1 MNMSQFPYPKKTRC
15 HKALLIAILGFFS
28 TIVPLNTFA
37 QEIPAPGIE
46 EVLTQ
51 FLGPQDRTGRPAGVI
66 PQQEPTLVYRPN
78 NPAAVFSI
86 RNNLAYDAT
95 GTMNLS
101 VEFAL
106 GRHASLGG
114 TFGLKPW
121 DRFFFWDHD
130 EALVKKWRHLSVV
143 PEFRYYL
150 SEVSRGHFFGANLLW
165 LHYNAAG
172 LTFPWGIYPDVR
184 DLRLQ
189 GDLFGGGLFYGYAF
203 PLGNHWRIEGLLGVA
218 GGWYSDQAF
227 RCESCGQSVGA
238 RTGAA
243 LLPNLGVNVV
253 YTFNKREKNN

>member
-1 MNMSQFPYPKKTRC
+1 MSRLPLRSTTSVRKVLKV
-15 HKALLIAILGFFS
+15 AILGFFFLGIATTYS
-28 TIVPLNTFA
+28 FA
-37 QEIPAPGIE
+37 QDAPAPRAD
-46 EVLTQ
+46 EVLAKYLDT
-51 FLGPQDRTGRPAGVI
+51 LTRTGRPAGVI
-66 PQQEPTLVYRPN
+66 RQQEPVLVYRPV

-172 LTFPWGIYPDVR
+172 LNFPWGIYPAVR
-184 DLRLQ
+184 DQRLQ
-189 GDLFGGGLFYGYAF
+189 GDLLGGGVFYGYAF

-227 RCESCGQSVGA
+227 RCESCGQSTGS

-243 LLPNLGVNVV
+243 LLPNVGVNVV

>member
-1 MNMSQFPYPKKTRC
+1 MNELPN
-15 HKALLIAILGFFS
+15 KAMTSVCKVLAIAILGFLFCTTAATYS
-28 TIVPLNTFA
+28 YA
-37 QEIPAPGIE
+37 QDAPAPRAD
-46 EVLTQ
+46 EVLSQILDTLTRNGQ
-51 FLGPQDRTGRPAGVI
+51 ATGVI
-66 PQQEPTLVYRPN
+66 RHQDPAIIYRPH
-78 NPAAVFSI
+78 NPAAAWSI

-172 LTFPWGIYPDVR
+172 LNFPWGVYPAVR
-184 DLRLQ
+184 DQRLQ

-203 PLGNHWRIEGLLGVA
+203 PLGRHWRIEALLGVA
-218 GGWYSDQAF
+218 GGWYSYDSF
-227 RCESCGQSVGA
+227 RCESCGTATGS

-243 LLPNLGVNVV
+243 LLPNVGVNVV
-253 YTFNKREKNN
+253 YTFNKKEKNN